1 MGKIA
6 VVFPGQGAQ
15 KVGMASDLYNEEGR
29 STKGVTLAQETED
42 LD

>member
-15 KVGMASDLYNEEGR
+15 KVGWL
-29 STKGVTLAQETED
+29 VTYIMKRNARLEY
-42 LD
+42 

>member
-15 KVGMASDLYNEEGR
+15 KVGTYIMKRNARLEY
-29 STKGVTLAQETED
+29 
-42 LD
+42 